1 MNSAVTSA
9 KPRARPLF
17 SGLSAMLL
25 AGALLAGCAT
35 GTNAPDSDSDSAPA
49 ATRSD
54 APRNAGNDI
63 VTESDE
69 PAARKRARI
78 RLALA
83 IGYLE
88 QGQTTIAL
96 DEVKQALAIDPEFAD
111 AYNMRGLVYMRLND
125 QQLAEDSFRRAV
137 ALKPRDGAI
146 LHNQGWLYCEQR
158 RYPQAAERFN
168 QALANPN
175 YGNRSRTLMAR
186 GLCEERAG
194 QTAEAERSLTQSYE
208 LDAGNPVTGYNL
220 ARLLYERGDFE
231 RSRFYIRRLNNSELA
246 NAESLWLGVRVEHR
260 MDNREAMLQLASQL
274 QRRFPQAPELR
285 AYERGEFK

>member
-1 MNSAVTSA
+1 MTPH
-9 KPRARPLF
+9 PRAWPTVA
-17 SGLSAMLL
+17 S
-25 AGALLAGCAT
+25 ALLVAGLLGGCAT
-35 GTNAPDSDSDSAPA
+35 GAGAPGTADADASVP
-49 ATRSD
+49 TRSD

-69 PAARKRARI
+69 PAVRKRARI

-88 QGQTTIAL
+88 QGQTTVAL

-125 QQLAEDSFRRAV
+125 QQLAEESFRRAL
-137 ALKPRDGAI
+137 ALNPRDGSI
-146 LHNQGWLYCEQR
+146 LHNQGWLLCQQQR
-158 RYPQAAERFN
+158 YSQAADAFTK
-168 QALANPN
+168 ALANPG

-194 QTAEAERSLTQSYE
+194 QPAEAERSLIQSYE

-220 ARLLYERGDFE
+220 ARLLYNRGDYE
-231 RSRFYIRRLNNSELA
+231 RARFYIRRLNNSELA
-246 NAESLWLGVRVEHR
+246 NAESLWLGVRVERR

-274 QRRFPQAPELR
+274 QRRYPQAPELR
-285 AYERGEFK
+285 AYERGEF

>member
-1 MNSAVTSA
+1 MNAVATCLRPWQGIASALCA
-9 KPRARPLF
+9 AL
-17 SGLSAMLL
+17 LL
-25 AGALLAGCAT
+25 AACAAAGPAGRDGDADTAL
-35 GTNAPDSDSDSAPA
+35 
-49 ATRSD
+49 RSD

-69 PAARKRARI
+69 PAARKRARV

-96 DEVKQALAIDPEFAD
+96 DEVKQALAIDPDFAD
-111 AYNMRGLVYMRLND
+111 AYNLRGLVYMRLND
-125 QQLAEDSFRRAV
+125 QQLAQDSFRRAL

-146 LHNQGWLYCEQR
+146 LHNQGWLWCEQK
-158 RYPQAAERFN
+158 RYVEAADSFS
-168 QALANPN
+168 QALANPS
-175 YGNRSRTLMAR
+175 YGSRSRTLMAR

-194 QTAEAERSLTQSYE
+194 HLAEAERSLTQSYE

-220 ARLLYERGDFE
+220 ARLLYQRGDYE
-231 RSRFYIRRLNNSELA
+231 RARFYIRRLNNSELA
-246 NAESLWLGVRVEHR
+246 NAESLWLGVRVEQR

-274 QRRFPQAPELR
+274 QRRYPQAPELR
-285 AYERGEFK
+285 AYERGEFN

>member
-1 MNSAVTSA
+1 MNRVA
-9 KPRARPLF
+9 PRAALPAGRWPR
-17 SGLSAMLL
+17 AAPWLL
-25 AGALLAGCAT
+25 AAVWLAGCAT
-35 GTNAPDSDSDSAPA
+35 GNNTPA
-49 ATRSD
+49 GADAESTTSTRSD

-83 IGYLE
+83 VGYLE
-88 QGQTTIAL
+88 QGQSTIAL

-111 AYNMRGLVYMRLND
+111 AYNMRGLIYMRLND
-125 QQLAEDSFRRAV
+125 QQLAEESFRRALV
-137 ALKPRDGAI
+137 LRPRDGAI
-146 LHNQGWLYCEQR
+146 LHNQGWLYCEQK
-158 RYPQAAERFN
+158 RYPQAADAFAK
-168 QALANPN
+168 ALANPS

-194 QTAEAERSLTQSYE
+194 QPAEAERSLIQSYE
-208 LDAGNPVTGYNL
+208 LDAGNPITGYNL
-220 ARLLYERGDFE
+220 ARLLYNRGDYE
-231 RSRFYIRRLNNSELA
+231 RARFYIRRLNNSELA

-260 MDNREAMLQLASQL
+260 MENREAMLQLASQL
-274 QRRFPQAPELR
+274 QRRYPQAPELR